1 VTKKNQALAKAEA
14 FVRRVLAKSFNQK
27 VDADTL
33 RAVAEKVSQAVD
45 VSTSQTVSTSKAVS
59 TSKKAA

>member
-1 VTKKNQALAKAEA
+1 VSKKKTLEKTEA

-33 RAVAEKVSQAVD
+33 RAVAEKVSEVINA
-45 VSTSQTVSTSKAVS
+45 SKKPETVP
-59 TSKKAA
+59 KKAA